1 MNSRE
6 NRKSKGNT
14 TEEEENPGK
23 CIISGKVPKR
33 VTSA

>member
-14 TEEEENPGK
+14 TEEENPGK